1 MNFKSKNKTSNPSK
15 KKKKQKKDILTNL
28 YALFDGRERV
38 LDAFESGIFPINKI
52 EAIGF
57 FVGSSPVAVT

>member
-1 MNFKSKNKTSNPSK
+1 MNFKSKNKTSNPSE

-38 LDAFESGIFPINKI
+38 LDAFESGIYK
-52 EAIGF
+52 
-57 FVGSSPVAVT
+57 